1 MTPDDSMW
9 ARITALVGQRL
20 PTDDGPGFWV
30 EEVTDKHVAI
40 KLVRNSKTRRI
51 PRISLERA
59 WGLKQAD
66 EPLLPE
72 AVQKAGVSEYSPT
85 FLAAIINAVS

>member
-1 MTPDDSMW
+1 MTPDEGLW
-9 ARITALVGQRL
+9 GRIAALVGQRL

-40 KLVRNSKTRRI
+40 KLVRNSKVRRI
-51 PRISLERA
+51 PKISLERA
-59 WGLKQAD
+59 WALKQPD
-66 EPLLPE
+66 EPLLPS

-85 FLAAIINAVS
+85 FVAAIINAVS

>member
-1 MTPDDSMW
+1 MW

-30 EEVTDKHVAI
+30 DEVTAQAVKI
-40 KLVRNSKTRRI
+40 RLVRNSKTRRI

-59 WGLKQAD
+59 WNLKKAD
-66 EPLLPE
+66 EPLLPD
-72 AVQKAGVSEYSPT
+72 AVTAAGVSEYSPT
-85 FLAAIINAVS
+85 FVAAIINAVS